1 MNALLDLATVERDA
15 DGYLLEPQDWT
26 PLLAQQLAEE
36 DGLALDDE
44 RWYVVTYI
52 RDYFECNRSAPEA
65 RILLRHLGRARV
77 SRKATRR
84 YLYSL
89 FPKGYEQQA
98 CKIAGLRH
106 PRIDPGADLACT

>member
-1 MNALLDLATVERDA
+1 MNALLDLATVARDEH
-15 DGYLLEPQDWT
+15 GYLLEPQDWT
-26 PLLAQQLAEE
+26 PLLAHQLAEE

-52 RDYFECNRSAPEA
+52 RDYYESNRSAPEA
-65 RILLRHLGRARV
+65 RALLRHLGREQV
-77 SRKATRR
+77 SQKATRR

-98 CKIAGLRH
+98 CKIAGLRR
-106 PRIDPGADLACT
+106 PRMGPPTDLACP